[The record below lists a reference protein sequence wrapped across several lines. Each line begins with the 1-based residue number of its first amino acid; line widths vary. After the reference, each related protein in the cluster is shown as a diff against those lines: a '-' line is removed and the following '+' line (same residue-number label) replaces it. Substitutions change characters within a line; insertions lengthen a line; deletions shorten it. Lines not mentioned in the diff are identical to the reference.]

1 MGDLAQLVLRILGSG
16 HFFPDGEWCEKFSF
30 AGGRPGGRFCTLSM
44 REAELMVLTQGWVNA
59 VSIGIVGTSL
69 WRLWN
74 TARGGGLPED
84 RAKALARAV
93 AQNAGLFVDGYLLL
107 AHTRQ
112 NRAEISRSEVCGCLH
127 CEQLYRPAEIAGWV
141 GETAVCP
148 RCGQKTVV
156 GSGAGM
162 VLTRELLHRSHA
174 VAAGG

>member
-1 MGDLAQLVLRILGSG
+1 MRETVIFSRMGNDARRNCFV
-16 HFFPDGEWCEKFSF
+16 
-30 AGGRPGGRFCTLSM
+30 AGRPGGRFCTLSM

-59 VSIGIVGTSL
+59 VSIVIVGASL
-69 WRLWN
+69 WRLWH
-74 TARGGGLPED
+74 TARRSGLPKG
-84 RAKALARAV
+84 RAKALARVAV
-93 AQNAGLFVDGYLLL
+93 AQNSDLFVDGYLLL

-127 CEQLYRPAEIAGWV
+127 CEQLYRPAEIAGWA

>member
-1 MGDLAQLVLRILGSG
+1 
-16 HFFPDGEWCEKFSF
+16 
-30 AGGRPGGRFCTLSM
+30 M

-69 WRLWN
+69 WRLWQA
-74 TARGGGLPED
+74 ARGVAGGLAED
-84 RAKALARAV
+84 RAKALTPMAV
-93 AQNAGLFVDGYLLL
+93 GQDAGLFVDAYLLL

-112 NRAEISRSEVCGCLH
+112 NRAEISRSEVCGCLY
-127 CEQLYRPAEIAGWV
+127 CEQLYRPAEITGWA

-162 VLTRELLHRSHA
+162 VLTRELLHRSH
-174 VAAGG
+174 VVGVGGES